1 MTVVVRQ
8 ALLIAAKDTRIFFKD
23 RFAMAFAFLFPF
35 IFIVGWSAA
44 LSGQGPRDEPL
55 EITLVTQEAE
65 GISLEVIEDLS
76 QSEYLSIRTMPYDE
90 AMSALRNGEIKGF
103 VAFPA
108 DFTSSI
114 ESGAHTSLSVM
125 VSDNEP
131 DTEAAL
137 AGFAQEVAGRF
148 TETQIASAAAAALA
162 PQPPEGAQQ
171 SQGAPQSST
180 DDRIAQESRGDT
192 APAVGLELERVGDV
206 VPFRA
211 SSFTLPAYLTMF
223 VFFSAA
229 LSAEAIARERQ
240 NQTLERLIANGTRR
254 QSIVLGK
261 FIGTGYRAMA
271 QLAVMWLAGIL
282 IFDIYLGI
290 SPAAVIAISLLM
302 AVASAAF
309 GVLLASFVRSVQA
322 ASTAGVLASLVL
334 APIGGCWWPLFIA
347 PQWMQSLAK
356 LTPHGWANGGFNK
369 LMLFGAEANEV
380 TQEFAA
386 LAAFA
391 AAFLAIAVWR
401 FRVAAE

>member
-1 MTVVVRQ
+1 
-8 ALLIAAKDTRIFFKD
+8 
-23 RFAMAFAFLFPF
+23 
-35 IFIVGWSAA
+35 
-44 LSGQGPRDEPL
+44 
-55 EITLVTQEAE
+55 
-65 GISLEVIEDLS
+65 
-76 QSEYLSIRTMPYDE
+76 MPYDE
-90 AMSALRNGEIKGF
+90 AMDLLRNGEIAGF
-103 VAFPA
+103 VAFPG
-108 DFTSSI
+108 DFTASI
-114 ESGAHTSLSVM
+114 ESGARTSLDVV
-125 VSDNEP
+125 VSEDSPE
-131 DTEAAL
+131 TEAAL
-137 AGFAQEVAGRF
+137 SGFAQEVAGRF
-148 TETQIASAAAAALA
+148 TETQIASGAAAALA
-162 PQPPEGAQQ
+162 PQPPEGAAMPESPQQ
-171 SQGAPQSST
+171 AT
-180 DDRIAQESRGDT
+180 EDVVAEESRGDV

-240 NQTLERLIANGTRR
+240 NQTLERLIANGARR

-261 FIGTGYRAMA
+261 FIGTVYRALA

-322 ASTAGVLASLVL
+322 ASTAGVLVSLVL

-380 TQEFAA
+380 TTEFAA
-386 LAAFA
+386 LAAFG

-401 FRVAAE
+401 FRIASS